1 MKQRTICLQPPP
13 QPSLDAS
20 PDASR
25 RPTGLCSIF
34 LALALLLNLNSWADT
49 PEEQGFAIA
58 TESDRR
64 DQGWRDSTSELTMV
78 LRNSHGEE
86 SVRSLR
92 FRTLEVSD
100 DGDKLMMIFD
110 RPADVNGTVLLTYSH
125 KTTSD
130 DQWLFLPAL
139 KRVKRISSSN
149 KSGPFIGS
157 EFAYEDLASQEVEK
171 YTYRY
176 LRDEASGDVD
186 CFVVERQPVD
196 PKSGYGRQHVWIDKE
211 EYRTRKV
218 EYYDRK
224 GEHLKTLNL
233 HHYRQYLDR
242 YWRAHEMDMEN
253 HQTGKSTQLSF
264 KGFQFQTGLSER
276 DFDRNSLK
284 RAR

>member
-157 EFAYEDLASQEVEK
+157 EFAYEDLASQELNNRSTDLEPERATHSLAK
-171 YTYRY
+171 
-176 LRDEASGDVD
+176 ASAPIGPFSIDLPCD
-186 CFVVERQPVD
+186 LSGPGKVVRIFLYGVSILPERPTVHGTVS
-196 PKSGYGRQHVWIDKE
+196 P
-211 EYRTRKV
+211 
-218 EYYDRK
+218 
-224 GEHLKTLNL
+224 
-233 HHYRQYLDR
+233 
-242 YWRAHEMDMEN
+242 
-253 HQTGKSTQLSF
+253 
-264 KGFQFQTGLSER
+264 
-276 DFDRNSLK
+276 
-284 RAR
+284 